1 MQHVMYA
8 KLGDHR
14 GNKRLWLEGRRL
26 LDTGAVPGCRFD
38 VAFNHASR
46 ELVITITEAGA
57 RKVSGKAKADRQHPI
72 IDLNGP
78 ELAAVFGAETN
89 RVVAV
94 FEEGKIT
101 VTVHPDVVAEEE
113 RRTRLAE
120 KLRDGTPLAMGS
132 LFHGAGILDAAVH
145 QGLAD
150 AGIAAELAWAVE
162 IEPEYLEASLRNN
175 PAWGTDSLAICGS
188 VDEVEVARLRKVEI
202 LTAGIPCTG
211 TSLSGRARLRLESA
225 EHHPRVGHL
234 FVAFL
239 HVVKAVQPSVI
250 LLENVTPYAN
260 TAAMQAIRASLAVMG
275 YDLHET
281 VLNGNDLGA
290 LEDRDRLCAVAVT
303 KGIAFDLAALVPVRE
318 KEATVA
324 EILDAPE
331 TEHRWSECAGLKAK
345 QERDRATYR
354 DQGRGTGF
362 AMQILTAASTAI
374 PCINALYWKW
384 QSTTPK
390 LRHPENPELLR
401 QFSPAEH
408 ARAKAIPFE
417 LVAGASPTIQ
427 HTMLGQSIVF
437 PAFQAVA
444 RLIGSALRA
453 FAATAPVVKARV
465 SAAVLPFK
473 GPRRRSFAAP
483 AQLAFAL

>member
-26 LDTGAVPGCRFD
+26 LDTGAAPGCRFD
-38 VAFNHASR
+38 ATFNHAAR
-46 ELVITITEAGA
+46 ELVITITEDGA
-57 RKVSGKAKADRQHPI
+57 RKVSGKTKADRQHPV

-78 ELAAVFGAETN
+78 ELGAVFGAGTN

-94 FEEGKIT
+94 FEPGRIT

-113 RRTRLAE
+113 RRTRLAT
-120 KLRDGTPLAMGS
+120 KLQDGTPLAMGS
-132 LFHGAGILDAAVH
+132 LFHGAGVLDAAVH

-150 AGIAAELAWAVE
+150 AGIPAELAWAVE
-162 IEPEYLEASLRNN
+162 IEPEFLEASLRNN
-175 PAWGTDSLAICGS
+175 PIWGKDSLAICGS
-188 VDEVEVARLRKVEI
+188 VDEVEVSRLRNVEI

-211 TSLSGRARLRLESA
+211 ASLSGRARLRLESA
-225 EHHPRVGHL
+225 EHHPRAGHL

-239 HVVKAVQPSVI
+239 RIVRAVQPAVI
-250 LLENVTPYAN
+250 KLENVTPYAN
-260 TAAMQAIRASLAVMG
+260 TAGMQAIRSALAVLG

-281 VLNGNDLGA
+281 VLNGNAMGA
-290 LEDRDRLCAVAVT
+290 LENRDRLCAVAVT
-303 KGIAFDLAALVPVRE
+303 KGLAFDWSALVPVRE

-324 EILDAPE
+324 EILDPE
-331 TEHRWSECAGLKAK
+331 GTEHRWSDCAGLKAK
-345 QERDRATYR
+345 QDRDRAAYR

-362 AMQILTAASTAI
+362 AMQVLTPASASI
-374 PCINALYWKW
+374 PTITALYWKW

-408 ARAKAIPFE
+408 ARAKAIPFG
-417 LVAGASPTIQ
+417 LVAGASPTAQ
-427 HTMLGQSIVF
+427 HTMLGQAVVF

-444 RLIGSALRA
+444 RLLAAALRA
-453 FAATAPVVKARV
+453 FASTATVTKARLI
-465 SAAVLPFK
+465 AAKPFK
-473 GPRRRSFAAP
+473 TPRCRPAVAS
-483 AQLAFAL
+483 AQLALSF